1 MKGRTKRSTK
11 REGGKI
17 GRCLSFTVLN
27 QHNFTS
33 VIEQLTHYS
42 QSIAF
47 SATSAAS
54 TVSLLLGPHSR
65 ASAVAEG
72 YFCFLPS

>member
-1 MKGRTKRSTK
+1 
-11 REGGKI
+11 
-17 GRCLSFTVLN
+17 VLN